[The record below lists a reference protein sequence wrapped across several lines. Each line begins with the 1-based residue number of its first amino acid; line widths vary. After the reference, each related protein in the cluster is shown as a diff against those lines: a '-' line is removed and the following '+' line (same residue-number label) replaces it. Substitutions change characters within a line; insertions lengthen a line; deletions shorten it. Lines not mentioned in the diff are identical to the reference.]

1 MIRVNQENQR
11 EIKNQFS
18 LKAVATLQENFCN
31 EIHFKTRFSRDLLPI
46 NN

>member
-1 MIRVNQENQR
+1 MIIVNQENQR
-11 EIKNQFS
+11 EIKEQFS

-31 EIHFKTRFSRDLLPI
+31 EIHFKTRVSRDFLPI